1 MQKLLSAIVIV
12 SGVWSASAHGQM
24 KAADIEAAKAVFS
37 ANSCGGCHEV
47 STRIVGPSAWEIA
60 ARYKGKKAEAAVAKR
75 IREGSQDRWGGIA
88 HPAFEAL
95 DNKDATLLAKW
106 MLAGAP

>member
-1 MQKLLSAIVIV
+1 MKNILSGIIIVF
-12 SGVWSASAHGQM
+12 GLWSACAHGQM
-24 KAADIEAAKAVFS
+24 KAVEIEEAKAVFS
-37 ANSCGGCHEV
+37 AHSCGGCHEV
-47 STRIVGPSAWEIA
+47 STRIVGPSAREIA
-60 ARYKGKKAEAAVAKR
+60 ARYKGKKAEAAVARR

-95 DNKDATLLAKW
+95 GNKDATLLAKW

>member
-1 MQKLLSAIVIV
+1 MKKILSGVIV
-12 SGVWSASAHGQM
+12 GFTVLSASAHGQM

-47 STRIVGPSAWEIA
+47 STRIVGPSAREIA
-60 ARYKGKKAEAAVAKR
+60 ARYKGKNAVAAVARR
-75 IREGSQDRWGGIA
+75 IREGSEDRWGGIA
-88 HPAFEAL
+88 HPAFLAL
-95 DNKDATLLAKW
+95 DKKDATLLAQW